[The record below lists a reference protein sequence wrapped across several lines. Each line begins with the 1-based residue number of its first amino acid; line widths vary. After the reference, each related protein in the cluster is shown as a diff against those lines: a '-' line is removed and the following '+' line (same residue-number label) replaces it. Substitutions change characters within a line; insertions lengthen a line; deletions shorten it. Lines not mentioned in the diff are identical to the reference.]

1 MVHADDDVGE
11 GQEQLLERHLAHR
24 SDLRVCVSGLE
35 SGHSK
40 DVHGEVCGRGGREG
54 VWWWGGRGGV
64 WWGREGREVC
74 GGEEGRCVGGEEG
87 RKGSCVAGEGGE
99 VCGRGGRG
107 GVL

>member
-40 DVHGEVCGRGGREG
+40 DVHGEVCGSRRGWR
-54 VWWWGGRGGV
+54 WGGV
-64 WWGREGREVC
+64 
-74 GGEEGRCVGGEEG
+74 
-87 RKGSCVAGEGGE
+87 
-99 VCGRGGRG
+99 
-107 GVL
+107 